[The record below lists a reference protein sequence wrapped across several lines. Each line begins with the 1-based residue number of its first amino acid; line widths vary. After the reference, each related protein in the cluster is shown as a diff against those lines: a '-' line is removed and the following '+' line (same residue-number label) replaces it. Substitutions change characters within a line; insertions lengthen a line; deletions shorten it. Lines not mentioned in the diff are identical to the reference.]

1 MRVQACLWS
10 HQKLNVLSNKT
21 LFAYKLSLGTSIKGP
36 VRLLL
41 TIPFPF
47 FQIME
52 AMNETSVETEI
63 LCEEPSAS
71 AIQIYDTVA
80 WLFENVLQTCIGLA
94 GIMANSLAIP
104 ILCSKEMSSIFN
116 RLLGTKRIPKNSF
129 SK

>member
-1 MRVQACLWS
+1 
-10 HQKLNVLSNKT
+10 
-21 LFAYKLSLGTSIKGP
+21 
-36 VRLLL
+36 
-41 TIPFPF
+41 
-47 FQIME
+47 ME

-116 RLLGTKRIPKNSF
+116 RLLGTKNIPKTLV